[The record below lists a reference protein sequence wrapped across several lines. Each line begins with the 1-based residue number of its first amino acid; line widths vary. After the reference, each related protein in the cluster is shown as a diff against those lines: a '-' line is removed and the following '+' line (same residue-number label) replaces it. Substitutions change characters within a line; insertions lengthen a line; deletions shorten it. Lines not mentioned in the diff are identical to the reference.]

1 MHIDKYINLLY
12 SDGMQNNIRKQI
24 KDISDVI
31 LGYTFRSS
39 LKEQADGDVLVLQAR
54 NISEDIII
62 KDSDLMRVNLGNNRT
77 NALAKNND
85 VVLSSRGSFKSA
97 VIQTDSGTVVAASSI
112 YLLRL
117 KTNEVL
123 PEYLAI
129 YLNSNFAQ
137 KQINE
142 RITGVVINAML
153 RNDVKELK
161 IIIPSLEVQKKI
173 ITIYF
178 NGLSH
183 QKLLRQKQLLTN
195 QINQEL
201 INQLIKY

>member
-1 MHIDKYINLLY
+1 
-12 SDGMQNNIRKQI
+12 
-24 KDISDVI
+24 
-31 LGYTFRSS
+31 
-39 LKEQADGDVLVLQAR
+39 
-54 NISEDIII
+54 
-62 KDSDLMRVNLGNNRT
+62 MRVSLGNNRT

-97 VIQTDSGTVVAASSI
+97 VIQIGSETVVAASSI

-117 KTNEVL
+117 KTDEVL
-123 PEYLAI
+123 PEYLAV

-137 KQINE
+137 KQIKE
-142 RITGVVINAML
+142 KITGVVISAML
-153 RNDVKELK
+153 RNDVKELE

-178 NGLSH
+178 NSLRH

>member
-1 MHIDKYINLLY
+1 MYVDNKIYLLY
-12 SDGMQNNIRKQI
+12 GDGMQNKIHKRI
-24 KDISDVI
+24 KDISEVI
-31 LGYTFRSS
+31 FGYTFRST

-54 NISEDIII
+54 NIIEDIII
-62 KDSDLMRVNLGNNRT
+62 KNSDLIKVDLGNNRT

-97 VIQTDSGTVVAASSI
+97 VIQIDSGTVVAASSV

-117 KTNEVL
+117 KTDKVL

-137 KQINE
+137 RQINE
-142 RITGVVINAML
+142 KITGVVINAML
-153 RNDVKELK
+153 KKDVEELE
-161 IIIPSLEVQKKI
+161 IIIPSLETQKKAV
-173 ITIYF
+173 TIYF
-178 NGLSH
+178 NNLRH

>member
-1 MHIDKYINLLY
+1 M
-12 SDGMQNNIRKQI
+12 
-24 KDISDVI
+24 
-31 LGYTFRSS
+31 
-39 LKEQADGDVLVLQAR
+39 
-54 NISEDIII
+54 
-62 KDSDLMRVNLGNNRT
+62 
-77 NALAKNND
+77 
-85 VVLSSRGSFKSA
+85 
-97 VIQTDSGTVVAASSI
+97 AASSI

-117 KTNEVL
+117 KTDEVL
-123 PEYLAI
+123 PEYLAV

-137 KQINE
+137 KQIKE
-142 RITGVVINAML
+142 KITGVVISAML
-153 RNDVKELK
+153 RNDVKELE

-178 NGLSH
+178 NSLRH